1 MIQLLVWK
9 NVCLTLRKILTLIA
23 LSVSGYCFLKLGF
36 LLKVYVGAFQSICP
50 TYLLANWYVA
60 GQGKSCGFH
69 VDVNLFPS
77 KPETWVLVDS
87 PMTEGNRWSVIL
99 VETWFFVYKL
109 YCKFLVFF
117 FVWLGFFFHPVHRE
131 EQGLWFSVVLCNI
144 SKGFSQAHVPGAFF
158 TFMSH
163 ILLILC
169 YFSHWFLSC
178 SASILLTHAQ

>member
-77 KPETWVLVDS
+77 KPET
-87 PMTEGNRWSVIL
+87 
-99 VETWFFVYKL
+99 
-109 YCKFLVFF
+109 
-117 FVWLGFFFHPVHRE
+117 
-131 EQGLWFSVVLCNI
+131 
-144 SKGFSQAHVPGAFF
+144 
-158 TFMSH
+158 
-163 ILLILC
+163 
-169 YFSHWFLSC
+169 
-178 SASILLTHAQ
+178 